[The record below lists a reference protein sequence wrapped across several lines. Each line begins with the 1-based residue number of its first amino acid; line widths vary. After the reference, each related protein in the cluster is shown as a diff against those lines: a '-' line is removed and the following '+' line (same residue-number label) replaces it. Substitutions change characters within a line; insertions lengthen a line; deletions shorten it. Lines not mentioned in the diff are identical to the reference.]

1 MRDAYYEW
9 LSEVRV
15 DPDHLAEVG
24 AVRFLFGEVILFPP
38 SHTWLLGSKSRQPAC
53 RGYLNYSPPSRGH
66 SIYLYYL
73 KCFYML
79 YCRFSSAYLLTE
91 ALIYTVAP
99 PPHPAPPYP
108 QLCFPWSQLPTVN
121 LGLEE
126 DGLPSDTCQKVNS
139 SYTMPHAHIID
150 LTSFHHGSI
159 LSSRIIARRRVS
171 AGPWGI
177 LRENA
182 TMLAWL
188 SWHPSVTIIVL
199 HLPLCL
205 LSKFNFV
212 VSMQVPENTQCI

>member
-108 QLCFPWSQLPTVN
+108 QLCLPWSQLPTVN

-150 LTSFHHGSI
+150 LTSFITGAFYHLASSQEEGWAQDHEGFWERMRLCLHDFRDILVLRSLFFTCPCAYF
-159 LSSRIIARRRVS
+159 LSSTS
-171 AGPWGI
+171 
-177 LRENA
+177 
-182 TMLAWL
+182 
-188 SWHPSVTIIVL
+188 S
-199 HLPLCL
+199 
-205 LSKFNFV
+205 
-212 VSMQVPENTQCI
+212 